1 MNCVTNIQSFL
12 IIFVVWLKLVIFALM
27 YKARK
32 YRIYPTDSQ
41 KELIHKHCGSVR
53 FLYNLALETKTMAYL
68 GSKVNLSRYDLQ
80 KQVVDLKKE
89 LPWLKETNSQSLQV
103 AMLDLD
109 TAYSNFFKGRADFPK
124 FKKKSNRGSFNVPQN
139 VIVENNLLIIPK
151 FKEGIK
157 IKLHRDL
164 VGTIKQ
170 ATVSFT
176 PTGKYFVSILCDTGE
191 KSPAKT
197 PIEEKNTIGVD
208 LGIKDFLATSEG
220 EVIENPKFLR
230 NSIQRL
236 KVLQRR
242 ASKKQKG
249 SSNRK
254 KANKRVAILHEKIAN
269 QRQDFLHKTSTKLI
283 RENQTICLENLGV
296 SNMIKNHNL
305 AQSISDVSWGEF
317 NRMIEY
323 KAEWYGVNILRI
335 GRFAPSSKTCSSC
348 GSINKELQLKDREWA
363 CTNCSTVLDR
373 DVNAAVNIKSFALKN
388 YSGVECTVEPVEMST
403 LVESMKQEAQPIG
416 YAVGG

>member
-1 MNCVTNIQSFL
+1 
-12 IIFVVWLKLVIFALM
+12 M

-32 YRIYPTDSQ
+32 YRIYPTSSQ

-68 GSKVNLSRYDLQ
+68 DSKVNLSRYDLQ
-80 KQVVDLKKE
+80 NQLVDLKKE
-89 LPWLKETNSQSLQV
+89 LHWLKEINSQSLQV
-103 AMLDLD
+103 ALLDLD
-109 TAYSNFFKGRADFPK
+109 TAYSNFFKGRAGFPK

-157 IKLHRDL
+157 INLHRDL

-191 KSPAKT
+191 DLPSRLKVT
-197 PIEEKNTIGVD
+197 EENSVGID
-208 LGIKDFLATSEG
+208 LGIKDFLVTSEG
-220 EVIENPKFLR
+220 EVIDNPKFLR
-230 NSIQRL
+230 NSIDRL

-254 KANKRVAILHEKIAN
+254 KANKRVAVLHEKITN

-283 RENQTICLENLGV
+283 RENQTICLEDLSI
-296 SNMIKNHNL
+296 SNMMKNHRL
-305 AQSISDVSWGEF
+305 SQVISDVSWGEF

-323 KAEWYGVNILRI
+323 KAEWYGINILRI
-335 GRFAPSSKTCSSC
+335 GRFTPSSKTCEC
-348 GSINKELQLKDREWA
+348 GVINKELTLSDRIWE
-363 CTNCSTVLDR
+363 CKSCGRVNER
-373 DVNAAVNIKSFALKN
+373 DLLAAKNIKKFALNN
-388 YSGVECTVEPVEMST
+388 YSGQELSVEPVEMST
-403 LVESMKQEAQPIG
+403 LVESMKQEAQPIAYG
-416 YAVGG
+416 VGG

>member
-1 MNCVTNIQSFL
+1 MNIVVIWLKL
-12 IIFVVWLKLVIFALM
+12 IIFAYM

-32 YRIYPTDSQ
+32 YRIYPTNSQ

-103 AMLDLD
+103 ALLDLD

-139 VIVENNLLIIPK
+139 VIVSDGILIIPK

-176 PTGKYFVSILCDTGE
+176 PTGKYFVSILCDTE
-191 KSPAKT
+191 KDIPSKPKVT
-197 PIEEKNTIGVD
+197 EENSVGID
-208 LGIKDFLATSEG
+208 LGIKDFLVTSEG
-220 EVIENPKFLR
+220 EVIDNPKFLR
-230 NSIQRL
+230 NSIDRL
-236 KVLQRR
+236 KVLQCR

-254 KANKRVAILHEKIAN
+254 KVNKRVAVLHEKITN
-269 QRQDFLHKTSTKLI
+269 QRQDFLHKTSTKII
-283 RENQTICLENLGV
+283 RENQTICLENLGI
-296 SNMIKNHNL
+296 SNMMKNHNL
-305 AQSISDVSWGEF
+305 AQAISDVSWGEF

-335 GRFAPSSKTCSSC
+335 GRFEPSSKTCEC
-348 GSINKELQLKDREWA
+348 GSINNELTLSDRIWE
-363 CTNCSTVLDR
+363 CKSCGRVNER
-373 DVNAAVNIKSFALKN
+373 DFLAARNIKKFALKD

-403 LVESMKQEAQPIG
+403 LVESMKQEAQPIASG
-416 YAVGG
+416 VGG

>member
-1 MNCVTNIQSFL
+1 
-12 IIFVVWLKLVIFALM
+12 M

-32 YRIYPTDSQ
+32 YRIYPTNSQ

-80 KQVVDLKKE
+80 KQVVGLKKE
-89 LPWLKETNSQSLQV
+89 LTWLKETNSQSLQ
-103 AMLDLD
+103 AALLDLD

-124 FKKKSNRGSFNVPQN
+124 FKRKSNRGSFNVPQN
-139 VIVENNLLIIPK
+139 VIVSDGRLIIPK

-176 PTGKYFVSILCDTGE
+176 PSGKYFVSILCGTKEKIPTKPKVTEE
-191 KSPAKT
+191 KSVG
-197 PIEEKNTIGVD
+197 ID
-208 LGIKDFLATSEG
+208 LGIKDFLVTSEG
-220 EVIENPKFLR
+220 EVIGNHKFLR
-230 NSIQRL
+230 KSVQRL

-242 ASKKQKG
+242 ASKKKKG
-249 SSNRK
+249 SSNRQ
-254 KANKRVAILHEKIAN
+254 KANRRVAILHEKIAN

-283 RENQTICLENLGV
+283 RENQTICLEDLNVKGMV
-296 SNMIKNHNL
+296 QNHNL
-305 AQSISDVSWGEF
+305 AQAISDVSWGEF
-317 NRMIEY
+317 NRMLEY

-335 GRFAPSSKTCSSC
+335 GRFAPSSKTCSC
-348 GSINKELQLKDREWA
+348 GVINKELKLSDRVWE
-363 CTNCSTVLDR
+363 CKSCGRVNER
-373 DVNAAVNIKSFALKN
+373 DHLAARNIKKFALKD
-388 YSGVECTVEPVEMST
+388 YSGQELSVEPVEMSA

-416 YAVGG
+416 SAVGG

>member
-1 MNCVTNIQSFL
+1 
-12 IIFVVWLKLVIFALM
+12 M
-27 YKARK
+27 YKAYK
-32 YRIYPTDSQ
+32 YRILPTNSQ

-53 FLYNLALETKTMAYL
+53 FLYNLALETKTMAYM
-68 GSKVNLSRYDLQ
+68 SNKVNLSRYDLQ
-80 KQVVDLKKE
+80 KQMVDLKKG

-103 AMLDLD
+103 ALLNLD
-109 TAYSNFFKGRADFPK
+109 TAYSNFFKGKSDFPK
-124 FKKKSNRGSFNVPQN
+124 FKKKSNSGSFNVPQN
-139 VIVENNLLIIPK
+139 VIIENNLLIIPK

-164 VGTIKQ
+164 VGTVKQ

-191 KSPAKT
+191 DVPSKPKVT
-197 PIEEKNTIGVD
+197 EESSIGVD
-208 LGIKDFLATSEG
+208 LGIKDFAVTSEG
-220 EVIENPKFLR
+220 EVIDNPKFLR
-230 NSIQRL
+230 NSIDRL

-283 RENQTICLENLGV
+283 RENQTICLEDLSI
-296 SNMIKNHNL
+296 SNMIKNHCL
-305 AQSISDVSWGEF
+305 AQAISDVSWSEF

-323 KAEWYGVNILRI
+323 KTEWYGVNILRI
-335 GRFAPSSKTCSSC
+335 GKFAPSSKTCEC
-348 GSINKELQLKDREWA
+348 GKINKNLKLSDRTWQCE
-363 CTNCSTVLDR
+363 CGKVMER
-373 DVNAAVNIKSFALKN
+373 DLNAARNIKKFALYKEN
-388 YSGVECTVEPVEMST
+388 SGQELSVEPVEMSA
-403 LVESMKQEAQPIG
+403 LAESMKQEAHPIAFG
-416 YAVGG
+416 VGG

>member
-1 MNCVTNIQSFL
+1 
-12 IIFVVWLKLVIFALM
+12 M

-32 YRIYPTDSQ
+32 YRIYPNSSQ

-103 AMLDLD
+103 ALLDLD

-139 VIVENNLLIIPK
+139 VIISDDRLIIPK

-191 KSPAKT
+191 ESLVKK
-197 PIEEKNTIGVD
+197 PIEEENSIGVD
-208 LGIKDFLATSEG
+208 LGIKDFLVTSEG

-230 NSIQRL
+230 NSIERL

-254 KANKRVAILHEKIAN
+254 KANKRVAVLHEKITN
-269 QRQDFLHKTSTKLI
+269 QRKDFLHKTSTKLI

-296 SNMIKNHNL
+296 SNMMKNHKL
-305 AQSISDVSWGEF
+305 ALSISDVSWSEF

-323 KAEWYGVNILRI
+323 KAEWYGVNVLRI
-335 GRFAPSSKTCSSC
+335 GRFAPSSKTCEC
-348 GSINKELQLKDREWA
+348 GVINKELKLSDRIWE
-363 CTNCSTVLDR
+363 CKSCGRVNER
-373 DVNAAVNIKSFALKN
+373 DFLAANNVKKFALKD
-388 YSGVECTVEPVEMST
+388 YSGQELSVEPVEMST
-403 LVESMKQEAQPIG
+403 LVESVKQEAPPPSPM
-416 YAVGG
+416 AWVGSSHFTSTKLQSE

>member
-1 MNCVTNIQSFL
+1 
-12 IIFVVWLKLVIFALM
+12 M

-32 YRIYPTDSQ
+32 YRIYPTSSQ

-103 AMLDLD
+103 ALLDLD

-124 FKKKSNRGSFNVPQN
+124 FKKKSNIGSFNVPQN
-139 VIVENNLLIIPK
+139 VIIENDLLIIPK

-157 IKLHRDL
+157 IKLHRNL
-164 VGTIKQ
+164 IGAVKQ
-170 ATVSFT
+170 ATISFT

-191 KSPAKT
+191 ESPVKK

-208 LGIKDFLATSEG
+208 LGIKDFLVTSEG

-283 RENQTICLENLGV
+283 RENQTICLETLV
-296 SNMIKNHNL
+296 VKNMVKNHNL
-305 AQSISDVSWGEF
+305 AQAISDVSWSTF
-317 NRMIEY
+317 VSMLEY
-323 KAEWYGVNILRI
+323 KADWYGKNILRI
-335 GRFAPSSKTCSSC
+335 GQFAPSSKTCSC
-348 GSINKELQLKDREWA
+348 GVINKDLKLSDREWT
-363 CTNCSTVLDR
+363 CKSCGTTHDR
-373 DVNAAVNIKSFALKN
+373 DILAACNIKSFALKN
-388 YSGVECTVEPVEMST
+388 IFSGT
-403 LVESMKQEAQPIG
+403 ESKNQDELPRLLGVLTPEAQPIG
-416 YAVGG
+416 SAVGG

>member
-1 MNCVTNIQSFL
+1 
-12 IIFVVWLKLVIFALM
+12 M

-32 YRIYPTDSQ
+32 YRICPTDSQ

-103 AMLDLD
+103 ALLDLD
-109 TAYSNFFKGRADFPK
+109 TAFSNFFKGRADFPK

-139 VIVENNLLIIPK
+139 VMVSDGRLIIPK

-191 KSPAKT
+191 DLPSKPKVT
-197 PIEEKNTIGVD
+197 EESSIGID
-208 LGIKDFLATSEG
+208 LGIKDFAVTSEG
-220 EVIENPKFLR
+220 DVIDNPKFLR
-230 NSIQRL
+230 NSIERL

-254 KANKRVAILHEKIAN
+254 KANKRVAVLHEKITN

-283 RENQTICLENLGV
+283 RENQTICLENLGI

-335 GRFAPSSKTCSSC
+335 GRFAPSSKTCEC
-348 GSINKELQLKDREWA
+348 GSINKELTLSDRIWE
-363 CTNCSTVLDR
+363 CKSCGRVNER
-373 DVNAAVNIKSFALKN
+373 DFLAARNIKKFALKD
-388 YSGVECTVEPVEMST
+388 YSGQELSVEPVEMST
-403 LVESMKQEAQPIG
+403 LVESMKQEAQPIASG
-416 YAVGG
+416 VGG

>member
-1 MNCVTNIQSFL
+1 M
-12 IIFVVWLKLVIFALM
+12 IIFVIWLKLLIFVLM
-27 YKARK
+27 YRARK
-32 YRIYPTDSQ
+32 YRIYPTNSQ

-103 AMLDLD
+103 ALLDLD

-139 VIVENNLLIIPK
+139 VIVKNNLLIIPK

-170 ATVSFT
+170 ATISFT

-191 KSPAKT
+191 ESPVKK

-208 LGIKDFLATSEG
+208 LGIKDFLVTSEG
-220 EVIENPKFLR
+220 EVIDNPKFLR

-249 SSNRK
+249 SNNRK
-254 KANKRVAILHEKIAN
+254 KANKRVAILHEKITN
-269 QRQDFLHKTSTKLI
+269 QRKDFLHKASTKLI

-305 AQSISDVSWGEF
+305 AKAISDVSWAEF

-335 GRFAPSSKTCSSC
+335 GRFAPSSKTCEC
-348 GSINKELQLKDREWA
+348 GVINKELTLSDRVWTCKA
-363 CTNCSTVLDR
+363 CGVTHDR
-373 DVNAAVNIKSFALKN
+373 DELAARNIKKFALKD
-388 YSGVECTVEPVEMST
+388 YSGQELSVEPVEMST
-403 LVESMKQEAQPIG
+403 LVESMKQEASSP
-416 YAVGG
+416 

>member
-1 MNCVTNIQSFL
+1 
-12 IIFVVWLKLVIFALM
+12 M

-32 YRIYPTDSQ
+32 YRIYPNNSQ

-53 FLYNLALETKTMAYL
+53 FLYNLALETKMMAYNDF
-68 GSKVNLSRYDLQ
+68 KANLSRYDLQ

-89 LPWLKETNSQSLQV
+89 LPWLKETNAQSLQV
-103 AMLDLD
+103 ALLNLD

-124 FKKKSNRGSFNVPQN
+124 FKKKTNRGSFNVPQN
-139 VIVENNLLIIPK
+139 VIVSDGRLIIPK

-170 ATVSFT
+170 ATISFT

-191 KSPAKT
+191 DVPLKPKVT
-197 PIEEKNTIGVD
+197 EENSVGID
-208 LGIKDFLATSEG
+208 LGIKDFLVTSEG
-220 EVIENPKFLR
+220 EVIDNPKFLR
-230 NSIQRL
+230 NSVDRL

-242 ASKKQKG
+242 ASKKKKG

-254 KANKRVAILHEKIAN
+254 KANKRVAVLHEKIKN

-283 RENQTICLENLGV
+283 RENQTICLENLGI
-296 SNMIKNHNL
+296 SNMMKNSNL
-305 AQSISDVSWGEF
+305 AQAISDVSWGEF

-323 KAEWYGVNILRI
+323 KSEWYGVNILRI
-335 GRFAPSSKTCSSC
+335 DRFAPSSKMC
-348 GSINKELQLKDREWA
+348 GCGVINKELKLSDRVWK
-363 CTNCSTVLDR
+363 CKSCKTVNER
-373 DVNAAVNIKSFALKN
+373 DHLAARNIKKFALYKEN
-388 YSGVECTVEPVEMST
+388 SGQELPVEPVEMST
-403 LVESMKQEAQPIG
+403 LVESTKQEAHFIG

>member
-1 MNCVTNIQSFL
+1 
-12 IIFVVWLKLVIFALM
+12 M

-32 YRIYPTDSQ
+32 YRIYPTSSQ

-80 KQVVDLKKE
+80 KQLVDLKKE
-89 LPWLKETNSQSLQV
+89 LHWLKEINSQSLQV
-103 AMLDLD
+103 ALLDLD
-109 TAYSNFFKGRADFPK
+109 TAYSNFFKGRAGFPK

-139 VIVENNLLIIPK
+139 VIVENNLLIIPR

-157 IKLHRDL
+157 INLHRDL

-191 KSPAKT
+191 DLPSRPKVT
-197 PIEEKNTIGVD
+197 EENSVGID
-208 LGIKDFLATSEG
+208 LGIKDFLVTSEG
-220 EVIENPKFLR
+220 EVIDNPKFLR
-230 NSIQRL
+230 NSIDRL

-254 KANKRVAILHEKIAN
+254 KANKRVAVLHEKITN

-283 RENQTICLENLGV
+283 RENQTICLEDLSI
-296 SNMIKNHNL
+296 SNMMKNHHL
-305 AQSISDVSWGEF
+305 SQVISDVSWGEF

-323 KAEWYGVNILRI
+323 KAEWYGINILRI
-335 GRFAPSSKTCSSC
+335 GRFTPSSKTCEC
-348 GSINKELQLKDREWA
+348 GVINKELTLSDRIWE
-363 CTNCSTVLDR
+363 CKSCGRVNER
-373 DVNAAVNIKSFALKN
+373 DLLAAKNIKKFALNN
-388 YSGVECTVEPVEMST
+388 YSGQELSVEPVEMST

-416 YAVGG
+416 SAVGG

>member
-1 MNCVTNIQSFL
+1 MIIAVVWLNL
-12 IIFVVWLKLVIFALM
+12 IIFILM

-32 YRIYPTDSQ
+32 YRIYPTNSQ

-80 KQVVDLKKE
+80 KQIVDLKKE

-103 AMLDLD
+103 SLLNLD

-139 VIVENNLLIIPK
+139 VIVSDGRLIIPK

-157 IKLHRDL
+157 INLHRDL

-176 PTGKYFVSILCDTGE
+176 PTGKYFVSILCETGE
-191 KSPAKT
+191 DLPTKPKVT
-197 PIEEKNTIGVD
+197 EENSVGID
-208 LGIKDFLATSEG
+208 LGIKDFLVTSEG
-220 EVIENPKFLR
+220 EVIDNPKFLR
-230 NSIQRL
+230 NSIDRL

-254 KANKRVAILHEKIAN
+254 KANKRVAVLHEKIKN
-269 QRQDFLHKTSTKLI
+269 QRQDFLHKISTKLI
-283 RENQTICLENLGV
+283 RENQTICLENLGI

-335 GRFAPSSKTCSSC
+335 GRFEPSSKTCSC
-348 GSINKELQLKDREWA
+348 GAINKELKLSDRVWKCKSCGRVNE
-363 CTNCSTVLDR
+363 R
-373 DVNAAVNIKSFALKN
+373 DLLAANNIKKFALKD
-388 YSGVECTVEPVEMST
+388 YSGVGRTVEPVEMST